1 MQQPGRLTEI
11 LGENQPQEI
20 DNRKGPGPVT
30 NAVVKRGSPVIVKG
44 VTAM

>member
-11 LGENQPQEI
+11 LGENQQEI